1 MPMTIDELQ
10 EKGLLEDVVKS
21 KMVQKYLAYRDL
33 AEGIEA
39 LKEDD
44 AMYDQLIQGIED
56 KYSRVSDQTIRDV
69 LDAFVS
75 EVESNTA
82 ALESADED
90 VDMTDQPGDPNVQ
103 GHTAGDVEGKQD
115 E

>member
-1 MPMTIDELQ
+1 MPTSVEDLK
-10 EKGLLEDVVKS
+10 EKGLLEDVVNS

-44 AMYDQLIQGIED
+44 VMYDQLIQGIND
-56 KYSRVSDQTIRDV
+56 RYGRVSEDTIREV
-69 LDAFVS
+69 LKNFVD
-75 EVESNTA
+75 EVESNTE
-82 ALESADED
+82 ALKSGEEDEYD
-90 VDMTDQPGDPNVQ
+90 GRK
-103 GHTAGDVEGKQD
+103 EY